1 MKILTCLSVLY
12 RLCLHHFK
20 YVGKRQISANSLNI
34 GKPKTVKAMTLPAR
48 MVPPDFS
55 SDSTTAT
62 GTLQPQNLIVKE
74 NLIENDIGKSYQ
86 ALLEANMSTEVGL
99 IALDC
104 LGLFCIHFK
113 VSIII
118 CLLLF
123 IKICTLK
130 FKQIEIAG
138 NAIVWGWRQSSDA
151 KSL

>member
-1 MKILTCLSVLY
+1 
-12 RLCLHHFK
+12 
-20 YVGKRQISANSLNI
+20 
-34 GKPKTVKAMTLPAR
+34 MTLPAR

-55 SDSTTAT
+55 SDSTAAT

-113 VSIII
+113 VSYINLRNINKNCSI
-118 CLLLF
+118 F
-123 IKICTLK
+123 
-130 FKQIEIAG
+130 FS
-138 NAIVWGWRQSSDA
+138 N
-151 KSL
+151 